1 MNGGAVIALDALS
14 VGYRSG
20 RRSSRTVLAG
30 VSARAAAGELTVLV
44 GPNGTGKSTL
54 LHTVAGLLPPLAGS
68 VSLDGADLAALP
80 PAERARRLAVVL
92 TERVEPGLL
101 SVEDLVALGRHPHTG
116 PTGALRAADR
126 AVVAAAV
133 EAAGAGQLAGRR
145 VAELSDGERQRVLV
159 ARALAQEPAV
169 LLLDEPTAFLDVSAR
184 VGLLGL
190 LRRLARDDGLCVL
203 VSTHDLEPAL
213 RVADQVWLLDRDG
226 RLRTGPPEA
235 LVACGAVGEVFDAPG
250 LAFDAVAGAFTIRP
264 APGGTP
270 VTVVAPQPEAA
281 LVARLLT
288 REGWSVVPEGGA
300 ATVTLTGPGR
310 FTAVDAGGTVEA
322 MGWTELA
329 AWARRGGEAVSGG
342 RSGPGRR

>member
-1 MNGGAVIALDALS
+1 MIDLRAVSA
-14 VGYRSG
+14 GYRTG
-20 RRSSRTVLAG
+20 RRASRTVLAG
-30 VSARAAAGELTVLV
+30 VCARAASGELTVLV

-54 LHTVAGLLPPLAGS
+54 LHTVAGLLPPLAGT
-68 VSLDGADLAALP
+68 VTLDGADLAALS

-116 PTGALRAADR
+116 PTGALRAADQE
-126 AVVAAAV
+126 AVAAAV
-133 EAAGAGQLAGRR
+133 DAAGAAHLRGRR

-190 LRRLARDDGLCVL
+190 LRRLARADGLCVL

-213 RVADQVWLLDRDG
+213 RVADRVWLLDRAG
-226 RLRTGPPEA
+226 GLRTGPPEE

-250 LAFDAVAGAFTIRP
+250 LAFDAAAGAFTIRP
-264 APGGTP
+264 GSGGTP
-270 VTVVAPQPEAA
+270 VSVAAPEPEAA
-281 LVARLLT
+281 LVARMLT
-288 REGWSVVPEGGA
+288 REGWSVVPDGGA

-310 FTAVDAGGTVEA
+310 FSAVDAGGTAEGL
-322 MGWTELA
+322 GWTELA
-329 AWARRGGEAVSGG
+329 EWARRGGADC
-342 RSGPGRR
+342 RKATFLQ

>member
-1 MNGGAVIALDALS
+1 MNGGSTIVLDALS
-14 VGYRSG
+14 VGYRAG

-54 LHTVAGLLPPLAGS
+54 LHTVAGLLPPLAGR

-101 SVEDLVALGRHPHTG
+101 SVEELVALGRHPHTG
-116 PTGALRAADR
+116 PTGALRATDR
-126 AVVAAAV
+126 AVVTAAI
-133 EAAGAGQLAGRR
+133 EAAGAERLDARR

-213 RVADQVWLLDRDG
+213 RVADRVWLLDRSG

-235 LVACGAVGEVFDAPG
+235 LVAAGAVGEVFDAPG
-250 LAFDAVAGAFTIRP
+250 LAFDAAAGAFTIRP

-270 VTVVAPQPEAA
+270 VAVVAPEPEAA

-288 REGWSVVPEGGA
+288 REGWSVVPDGGA
-300 ATVTLTGPGR
+300 ATVTMTRPGH
-310 FTAVDAGGTVEA
+310 FAVSGGAGGTAELA
-322 MGWTELA
+322 GWAELA
-329 AWARRGGEAVSGG
+329 AWARRGGGAVSG
-342 RSGPGRR
+342 R